1 LSGDV
6 DATAARVVAALV
18 AANIQVFSVA
28 PEQRDLET
36 VFREVSD
43 AGAAA

>member
-1 LSGDV
+1 
-6 DATAARVVAALV
+6 VAALV
-18 AANIQVFSVA
+18 GANIRVFSVA

-43 AGAAA
+43 AGEAA